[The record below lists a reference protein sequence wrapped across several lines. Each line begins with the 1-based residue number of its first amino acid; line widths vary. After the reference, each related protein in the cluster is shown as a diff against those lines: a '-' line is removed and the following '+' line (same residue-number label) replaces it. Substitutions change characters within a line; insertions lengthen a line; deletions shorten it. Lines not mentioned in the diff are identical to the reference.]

1 MIGKLKGTIS
11 EVQGTIVLLE
21 TAGGVFYSLYCMPDL
36 ISAHKIGDTVAMYT
50 YLQVR
55 EDALTLFGF
64 SSKEAHDLFQMLLS
78 VDGVGPKLGFA
89 IISFAQPK
97 NITDAVLQQNVS
109 FFNGIPGVGKKTAQK
124 ILLELSSKMNQEYT
138 IKNQIL
144 SSDEKTIID
153 ALVALGFDKNESNSI
168 LSKLDNS
175 LSLEDKIKQ
184 AIQLLT
190 NHS

>member
-11 EVQGTIVLLE
+11 EVQGTVVLLE
-21 TAGGVFYSLYCMPDL
+21 TTSGVFYSLYCMPDL
-36 ISAHKIGDTVAMYT
+36 ISAHHIGDTVEMYT

-64 SSKEAHDLFQMLLS
+64 SSKDAHGLFQMLLS

-89 IISFAQPK
+89 IISYAQPK
-97 NITDAVLQQNVS
+97 NITDAVMQQNLG
-109 FFNGIPGVGKKTAQK
+109 FFNSIPGVGKKTAQK
-124 ILLELSSKMNQEYT
+124 ILLELASKMNQEFT
-138 IKNQIL
+138 IKNQVM
-144 SSDEKTIID
+144 SADEKTIVD
-153 ALVALGFDKNESNSI
+153 ALVALGFDKAESKNI
-168 LSKLDNS
+168 LSKLDAA